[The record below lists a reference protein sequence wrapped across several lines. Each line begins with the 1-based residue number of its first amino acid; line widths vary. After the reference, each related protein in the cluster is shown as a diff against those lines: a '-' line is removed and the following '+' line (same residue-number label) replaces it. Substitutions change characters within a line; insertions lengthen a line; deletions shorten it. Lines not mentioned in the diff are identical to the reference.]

1 MSDSSSQ
8 QSPIPELEKAKSE
21 ALEQSI
27 SQLQADHAEESAQQR
42 AQSAEDGR
50 LQDRFRDLLFGH
62 LRPKEAKFKQIADD
76 QRALIVARANF
87 VRRPVL
93 MKGKLPIPRP
103 AANTA
108 SVTKVLPFDF
118 TWTSNSGQGSESANK
133 DTGVYDLAVQSIGA
147 HNKSVG
153 AGIGFW
159 FSSDAAGNPNQRFSV
174 GISFSDQWQEH
185 AMGYTAYSAARTW
198 LTVWGMSE
206 RGWVA
211 TSADQKPSWSQGVGW
226 GQSQA
231 ISEGGPSNF
240 ETFFNARPNSLYAC
254 WVQSS
259 ARVDADSG
267 AFGFADSTIHLNVEL
282 MFAQF
287 T

>member
-1 MSDSSSQ
+1 MPKGD
-8 QSPIPELEKAKSE
+8 
-21 ALEQSI
+21 
-27 SQLQADHAEESAQQR
+27 AQQR
-42 AQSAEDGR
+42 AQSAR
-50 LQDRFRDLLFGH
+50 MAASRTIS
-62 LRPKEAKFKQIADD
+62 RPVVWSPSNPKRSEFKQIADD
-76 QRALIVARANF
+76 QRALIEARANF

-108 SVTKVLPFDF
+108 SVHKGGSHS
-118 TWTSNSGQGSESANK
+118 TSPGPRISGQGSESANK

-159 FSSDAAGNPNQRFSV
+159 FSSDAAGNPTSASLLAFLFLTSGRSTQW
-174 GISFSDQWQEH
+174 GILRIVPRAH
-185 AMGYTAYSAARTW
+185 GHGG
-198 LTVWGMSE
+198 LSE

-240 ETFFNARPNSLYAC
+240 ETFFNPRPNSLYAC

-267 AFGFADSTIHLNVEL
+267 AFGFADLTIHLNVEL